1 MSNRLD
7 NLTEEVHINDCN
19 CFLEYESVNGN
30 SIKYK
35 FLSCN
40 KSYSNKID
48 EELKSRFNN
57 TFKFPNNGINKFILL
72 LKKGVYSYEYMDE
85 WEKFNSI
92 QDGPFRGH
100 FGTVIPYLKK
110 TPKIHESRDK
120 SLDFC

>member
-1 MSNRLD
+1 MRCANNPEKSSTIL
-7 NLTEEVHINDCN
+7 LY
-19 CFLEYESVNGN
+19 LW
-30 SIKYK
+30 K